1 MLNVLL
7 GVYYNLCPS
16 QPTPILQVI
25 LSKVLTSNGL
35 GIKMSSK
42 RISSSWPFPK
52 RPTHLQH
59 PTQHQPL
66 DVLTGISRLTWLGW
80 NWPEPLGYNNHTT
93 PSPGKGMRHAD
104 QGCFI
109 TTAWG
114 ASGRWAP
121 ACRHYLWMTVWQMI
135 CTWSQR
141 VSWKAVR
148 PRLTVW
154 QENAE
159 VASRGPE
166 TPVKT
171 LFWSSWSHGVLSIH
185 QRFLIQG
192 KSMDCGC
199 CRTVPCSLTVTGGP
213 MNLLW
218 ALQVARVVKNPS
230 TNARDIRVV
239 GSIPGLG
246 RPLEEG
252 MATHASILAWRIPWT
267 EEPGGLRSTGSQSVR
282 HDRSDLACTHA
293 GIFFSNQSL
302 SKGHYQSPKLSSPG
316 SLPHLRK
323 MKTAFS

>member
-1 MLNVLL
+1 
-7 GVYYNLCPS
+7 
-16 QPTPILQVI
+16 
-25 LSKVLTSNGL
+25 
-35 GIKMSSK
+35 
-42 RISSSWPFPK
+42 
-52 RPTHLQH
+52 
-59 PTQHQPL
+59 
-66 DVLTGISRLTWLGW
+66 
-80 NWPEPLGYNNHTT
+80 
-93 PSPGKGMRHAD
+93 
-104 QGCFI
+104 
-109 TTAWG
+109 
-114 ASGRWAP
+114 
-121 ACRHYLWMTVWQMI
+121 MI

-141 VSWKAVR
+141 VSWKAVL

-199 CRTVPCSLTVTGGP
+199 CSTVPCSLTVTGGP

-246 RPLEEG
+246 RSPRGGHGSSRQYSCLENPMDRG
-252 MATHASILAWRIPWT
+252 AWWATVHRVAKCQTR
-267 EEPGGLRSTGSQSVR
+267 Q
-282 HDRSDLACTHA
+282 
-293 GIFFSNQSL
+293 
-302 SKGHYQSPKLSSPG
+302 K
-316 SLPHLRK
+316 
-323 MKTAFS
+323 